1 MRSITAIVVG
11 STTAVLV
18 AGVVMA
24 DPVSERDLPVEST
37 QPEDAA
43 PLAEGIAGRVSRPG
57 GLAVEGAVIVA
68 TSLDHPARP
77 IPEIAILT
85 DDDGRFEWPLRPG
98 SYRLAA
104 LLGGQEIAAAT
115 ATVHG
120 RRVTSLDMV
129 SGR

>member
-1 MRSITAIVVG
+1 MT
-11 STTAVLV
+11 
-18 AGVVMA
+18 
-24 DPVSERDLPVEST
+24 DRDLPVEST

-43 PLAEGIAGRVSRPG
+43 PLAEGVAGRVSQPG
-57 GLAVEGAVIVA
+57 GLAVAGAVITA

-104 LLGGQEIAAAT
+104 LLGGKEIAT
-115 ATVHG
+115 ATAMVHA
-120 RRVTSLDMV
+120 RRVTTLDMI